1 MAGKSSKVIDTSGV
15 LVEANVQLVDYLI
28 IAPILIPI
36 IFGAILLMMRRSDEW
51 TKSGVNLSA
60 YVACF
65 GIALMTLASFA
76 LLLRVNAQGPITM
89 TMGRWLPPFGISFS
103 VDKLGALL
111 TFVGS
116 LVALMGAIYST
127 ADAKVIDRR
136 FGFYPFLLLMMAG
149 VSGAFLTGDIFNL
162 YVWFEVLLISSFGLI
177 VLGSEKKQLDGT
189 MKYAFLNLV
198 ATTMFL
204 IATGYLYGLLGTLNM
219 ADIAMKLQNYDGD
232 GPVRTIAVL
241 YIAAFSM
248 KAAAFPLNFWL
259 PASYHTPRIVVS
271 ALFGGLLTKVGIYS
285 LLRVAV
291 MLFSFEREFLSI
303 GIAWLAGATML
314 VGVLGALAQNDIR
327 RILGYLVISGIG
339 TMLAGI
345 YVATLP
351 GLSGVIVYTVHSMLT
366 MTALYLV
373 VGMIGKISGSFD
385 LREVGGLYAVSPML
399 SAVFFVLCL
408 AIAGLPLTSGFWGK
422 FILVKATLEIEGAQW
437 LALIILVSG
446 LLTTIAIFRVWIFA
460 FWRGGPIDTPDGK
473 ENYQNNIL
481 DDQYKLTASL
491 VIGVLTGAILLIGF
505 MPEWL
510 LSYSADAAQSLL
522 FPNDYIESVFGKEA
536 L

>member
-1 MAGKSSKVIDTSGV
+1 MAGKTTNSVDVSGI
-15 LVEANVQLVDYLI
+15 LVDANVQLADYLI
-28 IAPILIPI
+28 IAPVLIPI
-36 IFGAILLMMRRSDEW
+36 FFGAILLMIRRSDEW
-51 TKSGVNLSA
+51 TENPINWAGYITCL
-60 YVACF
+60 
-65 GIALMTLASFA
+65 GMTLMMLASFA
-76 LLLRVNAQGPITM
+76 LLIRVNAQGPITM

-111 TFVGS
+111 TFVAS
-116 LVALMGAIYST
+116 LVALMGSIYST
-127 ADAKVIDRR
+127 AEAEEIDRR
-136 FGFYPFLLLMMAG
+136 FGFHPFLMLMMAG
-149 VSGAFLTGDIFNL
+149 VAGAFLTGDIFNL

-219 ADIAMKLQNYDGD
+219 ADIAMKLQNYDGS
-232 GPVRTIAVL
+232 GPVKTIAVL
-241 YIAAFSM
+241 YIAAFAM

-271 ALFGGLLTKVGIYS
+271 ALFAGLLTKVGIYS

-291 MLFSFEREFLSI
+291 MLFSFEREFAATV
-303 GIAWLAGATML
+303 IAWLAGATML
-314 VGVLGALAQNDIR
+314 VGVMGALAQNDIR

-345 YVATLP
+345 SVATLP
-351 GLSGVIVYTVHSMLT
+351 ALSGVIVYTVHSMLV

-373 VGMIGKISGSFD
+373 AGLIGKMSGSFD
-385 LREVGGLYAVSPML
+385 LRKVGGLYAASPML
-399 SAVFFVLCL
+399 SAAFFVLCL
-408 AIAGLPLTSGFWGK
+408 AISGLPLTSGFWGK
-422 FILVKATLEIEGAQW
+422 FILVKSTLEVVGAQW
-437 LALIILVSG
+437 LAFVILLSG
-446 LLTTIAIFRVWIFA
+446 LLTTIAVFRIWIFA
-460 FWRGGPIDTPDGK
+460 FWRGGPQGTPDGK
-473 ENYQNNIL
+473 ENYQIVEL
-481 DDQYKLTASL
+481 DENYKMVSSL
-491 VIGVLTGAILLIGF
+491 VIGILTLLVLLIGF

-510 LSYSADAAQSLL
+510 ISYSADAAHSLQ
-522 FPNDYIESVFGKEA
+522 FPNEYIKSVFGEKA